1 LKGDGSGG
9 ETLGWDGGK
18 ERKGKLGGERK
29 GKGKQRTRPKR
40 RTARRRAVVPLLLC
54 RHGVLVWMFF
64 SLRRFV
70 SFRVAVSIAA
80 LVFVEDG
87 SGAVERGGG
96 VL

>member
-1 LKGDGSGG
+1 
-9 ETLGWDGGK
+9 
-18 ERKGKLGGERK
+18 
-29 GKGKQRTRPKR
+29 
-40 RTARRRAVVPLLLC
+40 
-54 RHGVLVWMFF
+54 MFF